1 MRIYLADLCYL
12 HDWDNNQPVPLNVG
26 YIAAYLKR
34 ERPGDDISLFKD
46 PRELIRALSERPP
59 DVLAMSHY
67 DWNANLNIP
76 ILAHAK
82 AVKPDIVNV
91 MGGPNFQA
99 GDKVWMT
106 DFFSRRPELDAYITG
121 EGEFTF
127 TKLVDLIDAH
137 GRVADIPYEARPSS
151 VYAFDHADGIVVHN
165 PANPVARL
173 DLSTVPSPY
182 LNGMMDPFLND
193 MRLAPIIE
201 TNRGCPYSCT
211 YCCWGQATQSKV
223 NRFPLETVQAE
234 IRYAARTSKN
244 PTGFFYV
251 ADGNFGIYER
261 DLEIAKVM
269 QECSDAHG
277 VPRRIFI
284 YFAKNTNEKVLRI
297 AETLRSVTSM
307 SMSKQTLNTA
317 ALENVKRK
325 NIPVAQYDLLRKECE
340 KRGIETFSELIYGLA
355 GESDESFI
363 DGVVTTIRDG
373 QRVTMYPQLLIAG
386 AESSDPQYRERF
398 GLKTAFRVIPRYVSS
413 YGDIHS
419 LEYEEIVVEHN
430 EMTRE
435 GFWRIRLFQFLVTLL
450 SSQSFQEFNKALFRS
465 GFDYGSLAK
474 LIAGD
479 RQRWTP
485 GLTALIDAFLKA
497 ARDELI
503 EKDDVKIRFTQDD
516 IAKVKAHQLALI
528 PYFFATLV
536 ASKQTIDDLRRYL
549 HTLIDGDFDG
559 QVSSSFREELS
570 VCLGVAFDKM
580 VCYDPLVPKKTV
592 SYDYDFDAWLAPAAA
607 DDALSAYRLAKPVT
621 CTYELDKNIITSLER
636 AKAITATLVEAIYRV
651 RTNIIGALGD
661 RVFSYQRLTTA
672 AGERDHKA
680 AVSRAHAD
688 MAVRL

>member
-1 MRIYLADLCYL
+1 MRIFLADLCYL

-26 YIAAYLKR
+26 YVAAYLQR
-34 ERPGDDISLFKD
+34 ERPGHTLELFKD
-46 PRELIRALSERPP
+46 PRDLIRRLSEAPP
-59 DVLAMSHY
+59 DILALSHY

-82 AVKPDIVNV
+82 KIKPDIVNV

-99 GDKVWMT
+99 GDQAWMT
-106 DFFSRRPELDAYITG
+106 DFFSQRPELDVYITG
-121 EGEFTF
+121 EGELSF
-127 TKLVDLIDAH
+127 TKLVGLVEEH
-137 GRVADIPYEARPSS
+137 GGVKEIPFEVRPSS
-151 VYAFDHADGIVVHN
+151 IYAYDHVAQHVIHN
-165 PANPVARL
+165 PLNPIARL

-201 TNRGCPYSCT
+201 TNRGCPYACT

-223 NRFPLETVQAE
+223 NRFPLETVQE
-234 IRYAARTSKN
+234 EVRYAARVSKN

-261 DLEIAKVM
+261 DQDIAKTM
-269 QECSDAHG
+269 QECTETYGAPKR
-277 VPRRIFI
+277 VFI

-307 SMSKQTLNTA
+307 SMSKQTLNPK

-325 NIPVAQYDLLRKECE
+325 NIPIEQYDILRKECE
-340 KRGIETFSELIYGLA
+340 KRGIETFCELIYSLA

-363 DGVVTTIRDG
+363 DGCIATIREG
-373 QRVTMYPQLLIAG
+373 QRITMYPQLLIAG

-450 SSQSFQEFNKALFRS
+450 SSQSFQEFNKALMRA
-465 GFDYGSLAK
+465 GLDYGTLAK

-479 RQRWTP
+479 NSRWTD
-485 GLTALIDAFLKA
+485 GLKQLINGFLKA
-497 ARDELI
+497 AREELI
-503 EKDDVKIRFTQDD
+503 EKKDVKIRFTTDD
-516 IAKVKAHQLALI
+516 ITKVKANQLALI
-528 PYFFATLV
+528 PYFMASLV
-536 ASKQTIDDLRRYL
+536 SQASVIADFRRYMQMLIDD
-549 HTLIDGDFDG
+549 DFDG
-559 QVSSSFREELS
+559 RVAPSFRNELS
-570 VCLGVAFDKM
+570 TCLMVAFDKIA
-580 VCYDPLVPKKTV
+580 CYDPFEPEKTV
-592 SYDYDFDAWLAPAAA
+592 HYGYDFDAWLAADA
-607 DDALSAYRLAKPVT
+607 DDALDLYRVASPIT
-621 CTYELDKNIITSLER
+621 CVYQIEKGVLESFERSKKITE
-636 AKAITATLVEAIYRV
+636 TLVEAIYRV

-661 RVFSYQRLTTA
+661 RVFCYKRLTTA
-672 AGERDHKA
+672 AADRERIA
-680 AVSRAHAD
+680 SVNRAHAD
-688 MAVRL
+688 MAARL

>member
-34 ERPGDDISLFKD
+34 ERPGDEIELFKD
-46 PRELIRALSERPP
+46 PRELIRRLSERPP
-59 DVLAMSHY
+59 DILAMSHY
-67 DWNANLNIP
+67 DWNANLNLP

-82 AVKPDIVNV
+82 ETKPDIVNV

-99 GDKVWMT
+99 GDKVWMN
-106 DFFSRRPELDAYITG
+106 DFFSRRPEVDVYITG
-121 EGEFTF
+121 EGELSF
-127 TKLVDLIDAH
+127 TKLVGLIDEC
-137 GRVADIPYEARPSS
+137 GSIEEIPFEVRPSS
-151 VYAFDHADGIVVHN
+151 LYAFDHSEGRVIHN
-165 PANPVARL
+165 PANPIARL

-182 LNGMMDPFLND
+182 LSGMMDPFLND

-223 NRFPLETVQAE
+223 NRFPLETVQQE
-234 IRYAARTSKN
+234 IRYAARVSKN

-261 DLEIAKVM
+261 DLDIARVM
-269 QECSDAHG
+269 QECTDTYG
-277 VPRRIFI
+277 TPKRIFI

-297 AETLRSVTSM
+297 AETLRSLTSM
-307 SMSKQTLNTA
+307 SMSKQTLNPT

-325 NIPVAQYDLLRKECE
+325 NIPVAQYDALRKDCE
-340 KRGIETFSELIYGLA
+340 MRGIETFSELIYGLA

-363 DGVVTTIRDG
+363 DGVITTIRDG

-386 AESSDPQYRERF
+386 AESSDPEYRERF

-450 SSQSFQEFNKALFRS
+450 SSQSFQEFDKALQRA

-474 LIAGD
+474 LIVGD
-479 RQRWTP
+479 RARWTP
-485 GLTALIDAFLKA
+485 GLTRLIDAFLQA
-497 ARDELI
+497 AREELI
-503 EKDDVKIRFTQDD
+503 KKENVKIRFTADD
-516 IAKVKAHQLALI
+516 IAKIKAHQLALI

-536 ASKQTIDDLRRYL
+536 ASRDILGDLKQYLQNLVERDL
-549 HTLIDGDFDG
+549 DGL
-559 QVSSSFREELS
+559 VEPAFREELS
-570 VCLGVAFDKM
+570 TCLSVAFDKI
-580 VCYDPLVPKKTV
+580 VCYDPLVSKKTV
-592 SYDYDFDAWLAPAAA
+592 QYDYDFDGWLAS
-607 DDALSAYRLAKPVT
+607 DGGDALSAYRVGAPVT
-621 CTYELDKNIITSLER
+621 AVYEIDQNIVESLER
-636 AKAITATLVEAIYRV
+636 TKKITNTLIEAIYRV

-661 RVFSYQRLTTA
+661 RVFSYQRLTA
-672 AGERDHKA
+672 SANERDRKE